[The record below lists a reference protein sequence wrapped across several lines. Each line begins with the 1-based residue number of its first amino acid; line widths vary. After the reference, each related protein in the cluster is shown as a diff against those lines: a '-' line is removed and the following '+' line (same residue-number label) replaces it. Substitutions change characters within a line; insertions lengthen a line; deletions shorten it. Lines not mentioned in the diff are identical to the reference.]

1 MSKIG
6 CIGTGNMGGAL
17 ARAIG
22 KSGHELYL
30 SDFFKDKAQA
40 LAEEIGNGARAA
52 DNAKIVRE
60 CDMIFLGVK
69 PQMLSALADEIRD
82 ELAARKNRVCL
93 VSMAAGVTLAKLGE
107 LFGED
112 LPLLRIMPNT
122 PAAVGAGMILY
133 TENAFADE
141 DDKALLTEALAFA
154 GKLDRLDERLIDAA
168 SAVSGC
174 GPAFV
179 CLFVEALADGGV
191 RCGLPRDKALDY
203 AIETLKGTALL
214 LSESGKHPARVKDEV
229 CSPAGSTIEGVTA
242 LENGGFRA
250 LTIDA
255 VTAAYERTKELGK

>member
-40 LAEEIGNGARAA
+40 LADEIGGGARAT
-52 DNAKIVRE
+52 DNAEIVRE

-69 PQMLSALADEIRD
+69 PQMLASLADELR
-82 ELAARKNRVCL
+82 EALAKRKTRVCL
-93 VSMAAGVTLAKLGE
+93 VSMAAGVTLARLGE
-107 LFGED
+107 WFGD
-112 LPLLRIMPNT
+112 ALPILRIMPNT

-133 TENAFADE
+133 TENKLASE
-141 DDKALLTEALAFA
+141 DDKALLLDALTHA
-154 GKLDRLDERLIDAA
+154 GKLDRIEEKLIDAA

-203 AIETLKGTALL
+203 AIETLKGTAIL

-242 LENGGFRA
+242 LENGGFRS

>member
-30 SDFFKDKAQA
+30 SDFFRDKAEA
-40 LAEEIGNGARAA
+40 LAKEIGESARVS
-52 DNAKIVRE
+52 DNTEIVRE
-60 CDMIFLGVK
+60 CDMILLGVK

-82 ELAARKNRVCL
+82 SLAARQTRLCL

-107 LFGED
+107 LFGNTR
-112 LPLLRIMPNT
+112 PVLRIMPNT
-122 PAAVGAGMILY
+122 PAAVGAGMILVCA
-133 TENAFADE
+133 NQAASE
-141 DDKALLTEALAFA
+141 DDKNLLSTALAFA
-154 GKLDRLDERLIDAA
+154 GKLDPIPESLIDAA

-191 RCGLPRDKALDY
+191 RCGLPRDKALAY
-203 AIETLKGTALL
+203 AIETLKGTATL

-242 LENGGFRA
+242 LENGGFRS

-255 VTAAYERTKELGK
+255 VSAAYERTKELGK